1 MSSSSIKDERK
12 ELSQLVKKEKIAAK
26 KRTHAQV
33 LLLADC
39 GQHGPAWKDE
49 AIAEACR
56 VTVRTVENIRKR
68 LVLEGLDA
76 ALNRKPQVR
85 LSRQKILDGEK
96 EAKVIALCCGA
107 KPCGPRTLDVAAAG
121 RTGRRTGHRRID
133 FPRDGAPVSKKN
145 ELKPWQK
152 SMWCIPPKHNAEFV
166 FHMENVL
173 EVYQR
178 PYDPRFP
185 LICMDELSKQLTIET
200 QTKRASAH

>member
-1 MSSSSIKDERK
+1 MHKRYIVKLDKEERK
-12 ELSQLVKKEKIAAK
+12 QLTELVKKEKVAAK

-39 GQHGPAWKDE
+39 GRRGPAWKDE

-76 ALNRKPQVR
+76 ALNRKPQAR

-107 KPCGPRTLDVAAAG
+107 KPSGHARWTLRLLAERAVELNIVASISHETV
-121 RTGRRTGHRRID
+121 RQCL
-133 FPRDGAPVSKKN
+133 KKT
-145 ELKPWQK
+145 
-152 SMWCIPPKHNAEFV
+152 S
-166 FHMENVL
+166 
-173 EVYQR
+173 
-178 PYDPRFP
+178 
-185 LICMDELSKQLTIET
+185 
-200 QTKRASAH
+200 

>member
-1 MSSSSIKDERK
+1 MPNKRYVVKLDTDERK
-12 ELSQLVKKEKIAAK
+12 ELSQLVKKENVATK

-39 GQHGPAWKDE
+39 GRHGSAWKDE

-68 LVLEGLDA
+68 LVLEGLEA

-107 KPCGPRTLDVAAAG
+107 KPAGHARWTLRLLAERVVELDIVES
-121 RTGRRTGHRRID
+121 
-133 FPRDGAPVSKKN
+133 VSHETVRQCLKKT
-145 ELKPWQK
+145 
-152 SMWCIPPKHNAEFV
+152 S
-166 FHMENVL
+166 
-173 EVYQR
+173 
-178 PYDPRFP
+178 
-185 LICMDELSKQLTIET
+185 
-200 QTKRASAH
+200 